1 MDADGSGIGG
11 RDLHDRI
18 LCISFGAA
26 AVAVREQ
33 SVAK

>member
-11 RDLHDRI
+11 RDLRDRI
-18 LCISFGAA
+18 LCISFGA
-26 AVAVREQ
+26 VAFVVREQ